1 MNIPY
6 TIGMKDAVAVVLKR
20 GEKYL
25 LIKRAKHGTAED
37 YWCPV
42 TGAVEDGETQGQAV
56 KREAEEEL
64 GIIVEPLDKV
74 WECLTD
80 DEEYILH
87 WWHALLVRDSVIV
100 NDNEV
105 KEYRWLTYEQMQ
117 DLEKMF
123 DADRT
128 FFRDIAQG
136 LPDS

>member
-1 MNIPY
+1 M
-6 TIGMKDAVAVVLKR
+6 
-20 GEKYL
+20 
-25 LIKRAKHGTAED
+25 
-37 YWCPV
+37 
-42 TGAVEDGETQGQAV
+42 
-56 KREAEEEL
+56 
-64 GIIVEPLDKV
+64 EPLDKV

-80 DEEYILH
+80 DEEYVLH